1 MSKLGRF
8 LLLGAVAVG
17 IILALTAAPSSGG
30 TRGQATGYGDS
41 VLKACPAGANVAANG
56 EACLPSLE
64 VAAPASQTGGSGG
77 DSNTVKYI
85 FIAGMVLVLG
95 GGAAYLISYTDFLS
109 SFRRS

>member
-30 TRGQATGYGDS
+30 TRGQATGYGDD
-41 VLKACPAGANVAANG
+41 VLKACPAGKSVGANG

-64 VAAPASQTGGSGG
+64 VAAPASATSGSGG
-77 DSNTVKYI
+77 NSNTMKYVLI
-85 FIAGMVLVLG
+85 GGMLLVLG
-95 GGAAYLISYTDFLS
+95 GGVAYFVSRN
-109 SFRRS
+109 RRTT